1 MCASSFSRLMV
12 RTGRL
17 SASAIACSFQPRF
30 SRSSTPRQMS
40 TLVMDARIRFSDSD
54 TIGMFASSS
63 SFLTSTS
70 IVGSSA
76 VIAAFTRRPPA
87 LTMSSPSASRTTG
100 GWMMPIALIEA
111 TSCSSIA
118 GGTGVRRGLFGF
130 GLSVRGST
138 LRSSAMVCSCVDRFC
153 LPSASGDPP
162 PPAAVAAG
170 RGKGEAGEAGPRAR
184 ARVDPCGGGRHC
196 GTVVPVSEQACLF
209 ALLSGAAG
217 FRRVARMQD
226 RRARL

>member
-1 MCASSFSRLMV
+1 
-12 RTGRL
+12 
-17 SASAIACSFQPRF
+17 
-30 SRSSTPRQMS
+30 MS
-40 TLVMDARIRFSDSD
+40 TLVIDARIRFSDSD
-54 TIGMFASSS
+54 TIGTFASSS

-70 IVGSSA
+70 IIGSSA

-162 PPAAVAAG
+162 GPAAVAAG
-170 RGKGEAGEAGPRAR
+170 RGKGEPAQPGAR
-184 ARVDPCGGGRHC
+184 ASRADPCGGGRHC
-196 GTVVPVSEQACLF
+196 GTVVPVSEQVSLS
-209 ALLSGAAG
+209 ALLRGAAG
-217 FRRVARMQD
+217 FRRVARMQN